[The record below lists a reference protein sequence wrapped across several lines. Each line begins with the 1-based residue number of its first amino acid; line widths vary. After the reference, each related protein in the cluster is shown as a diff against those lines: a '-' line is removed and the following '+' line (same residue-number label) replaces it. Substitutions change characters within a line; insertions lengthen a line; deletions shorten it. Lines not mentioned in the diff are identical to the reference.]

1 MCASCDC
8 KDVNDVMI
16 PGNKSGLGS
25 GASGNIVAQKPEHR
39 KGK

>member
-1 MCASCDC
+1 MCAGCGC
-8 KDVNDVMI
+8 KDVNDVRI

-25 GASGNIVAQKPEHR
+25 GTSGKVSAQKPEHR